1 LLCWAHAWLHKH
13 VGKGLRAVLHAL
25 HAAVHGRTRHLVALQ
40 SADNTLFV
48 MRELRA
54 FPVLSEERTTYILR
68 ENRGLLATKEN

>member
-1 LLCWAHAWLHKH
+1 
-13 VGKGLRAVLHAL
+13 
-25 HAAVHGRTRHLVALQ
+25 
-40 SADNTLFV
+40 